1 MTMKRLALPFLS
13 VILLVPS
20 NAWADTLVLKDGS
33 EIKGEII
40 SEAPEGVV
48 VEYFVT
54 STIKDQKTFPRDM
67 IAKTVVVTEDE
78 KAFQALGSRATPP
91 TVLDAAFHDSLI
103 EKKIPEFLKLYP
115 YSKHVPELREDLKSL
130 DQERSRLRKGDRRID
145 GEWLTAAQI
154 EADPYQS
161 GSRLKFTEMKEFARN
176 NDQVDCLRCFELLEK
191 EYPGSAVMPEAVE
204 LALARIDLLQD
215 ELSAAKANF
224 AVIEKK
230 RQNALSAARADQAKE
245 IKDAIEQENVAF
257 KAAKMNAEKDGT
269 KFFNIFP
276 NIKDALDALQAV
288 ANAEKIRLALL
299 LQTPMR
305 DSLVASRDA
314 ARLLSLGSLK
324 EARDQLAA
332 AEKLWPSNAEVVTL
346 KKQLDDAAKAAP
358 PVKK

>member
-1 MTMKRLALPFLS
+1 
-13 VILLVPS
+13 
-20 NAWADTLVLKDGS
+20 
-33 EIKGEII
+33 
-40 SEAPEGVV
+40 
-48 VEYFVT
+48 
-54 STIKDQKTFPRDM
+54 M
-67 IAKTVVVTEDE
+67 IVKTVVVTEDE

-103 EKKIPEFLKLYP
+103 EKKIPEFLKIYP
-115 YSKHVPELREDLKSL
+115 YSKHVTELRDALKSL
-130 DQERSRLRKGDRRID
+130 DQERSRLLKGDRRID
-145 GEWLTAAQI
+145 GEWFTAAQI

-161 GSRLKFTEMKEFARN
+161 GSRLKFSEMKEFARN
-176 NDQVDCLRCFELLEK
+176 NDQVDCLRCYELLEK
-191 EYPGSAVMPEAVE
+191 EYPGSAVMPEAVD
-204 LALARIDLLQD
+204 LALAKIALLQD

-224 AVIEKK
+224 SVIEKK

-288 ANAEKIRLALL
+288 ANAEKIRLTLL
-299 LQTPMR
+299 LQTPMH

-332 AEKLWPSNAEVVTL
+332 AEKLWPSNAEVITL

>member
-1 MTMKRLALPFLS
+1 
-13 VILLVPS
+13 
-20 NAWADTLVLKDGS
+20 
-33 EIKGEII
+33 
-40 SEAPEGVV
+40 
-48 VEYFVT
+48 
-54 STIKDQKTFPRDM
+54 M

-91 TVLDAAFHDSLI
+91 TVLDTAFHDSLI
-103 EKKIPEFLKLYP
+103 EKKIPEFLKIYP
-115 YSKHVPELREDLKSL
+115 YSKHLPELREDLISL

-161 GSRLKFTEMKEFARN
+161 GSRLKFSEMKEFARN
-176 NDQVDCLRCFELLEK
+176 NDQVDCLRCYELLEK
-191 EYPGSAVMPEAVE
+191 EYPGSAVMPEAVD
-204 LALARIDLLQD
+204 LALARIALLQD

-245 IKDAIEQENVAF
+245 IKVAIEQENVAF

-276 NIKDALDALQAV
+276 NVKEALDALQELV
-288 ANAEKIRLALL
+288 TAEKARLTK
-299 LQTPMR
+299 LQIPMH
-305 DSLVASRDA
+305 DSVVASRDA

>member
-1 MTMKRLALPFLS
+1 
-13 VILLVPS
+13 
-20 NAWADTLVLKDGS
+20 
-33 EIKGEII
+33 
-40 SEAPEGVV
+40 
-48 VEYFVT
+48 
-54 STIKDQKTFPRDM
+54 
-67 IAKTVVVTEDE
+67 
-78 KAFQALGSRATPP
+78 
-91 TVLDAAFHDSLI
+91 
-103 EKKIPEFLKLYP
+103 
-115 YSKHVPELREDLKSL
+115 
-130 DQERSRLRKGDRRID
+130 
-145 GEWLTAAQI
+145 
-154 EADPYQS
+154 
-161 GSRLKFTEMKEFARN
+161 
-176 NDQVDCLRCFELLEK
+176 
-191 EYPGSAVMPEAVE
+191 MPEAVE